1 MSFKAYVKNFYEMQ
15 DMAPVQHVLAHSR
28 PFANAASMGYD
39 PAGPDWTYQYFST
52 CEIDYGGAALIAN
65 HGPADHVFYIL
76 EGEGYSMIN
85 GKRYAYKAGD
95 IMWTPGN
102 ADHEMYPDGTANL
115 KFLVTLC
122 PRGFKP
128 SEPYIKNINDAKVTE
143 GNGVTFFTLAD
154 EEITGSAT
162 QEFHIVDVYPG
173 AKLTLDTPKSDV
185 IAYMYNGQCVATV
198 DGEKLEMNRQEDA
211 VVIPMGAKWEIENVS
226 KQCVRF
232 ALSLSPCR

>member
-15 DMAPVQHVLAHSR
+15 DMCPVQHVLAHSR

-85 GKRYAYKAGD
+85 GKRYAYQEGD

-102 ADHEMYPDGTANL
+102 ADHEMYPGGTANL

-128 SEPYIKNINDAKVTE
+128 SEPYIKNVNDAKVTKMD
-143 GNGVTFFTLAD
+143 GFTMFTLAD
-154 EEITGSAT
+154 EEITGSAS
-162 QEFHIVDVYPG
+162 QEFHIVDLYPG

-185 IAYMYNGQCVATV
+185 IAYMYNGKCVATV
-198 DGEKLEMNRQEDA
+198 DGDKLEMNRAEDA
-211 VVIPMGAKWEIENVS
+211 VVIPMGAKWEIENVTE
-226 KQCVRF
+226 QVIRF
-232 ALSLSPCR
+232 AVSLSPCR

>member
-1 MSFKAYVKNFYEMQ
+1 MFKPYVKNYYEMRP
-15 DMAPVQHVLAHSR
+15 MAPAQHVLAHSA
-28 PFANAASMGYD
+28 PFANAVSMGYD

-52 CEIDYGGAALIAN
+52 CEITYGGAALVAN

-76 EGEGYSMIN
+76 EGEGYSLID
-85 GKRYAYKAGD
+85 GKRYTYKAGD

-122 PRGFKP
+122 KQKFKP
-128 SEPYIKNINDAKVTE
+128 SEAYIKNVNDAKVTE
-143 GNGVTFFTLAD
+143 MDGFTMFTLAD
-154 EEITGSAT
+154 EEMTGSGS

-173 AKLTLDTPKSDV
+173 AKFSLDTPESDV
-185 IAYMYNGQCVATV
+185 IAFMYNGQCVADV
-198 DGEKLEMNRQEDA
+198 EGEKLEMNRQEDA
-211 VVIPMGAKWEIENVS
+211 VVIPMGRKWEIENVS

-232 ALSLSPCR
+232 AVSLSPVR

>member
-1 MSFKAYVKNFYEMQ
+1 MFKAYVQNYYDMQ
-15 DMAPVQHVLAHSR
+15 SMCPVQHVGAHSA
-28 PFANAASMGYD
+28 PFANCAKMGYD
-39 PAGPDWTYQYFST
+39 PAGPDWTYMYFST
-52 CEIDYGGAALIAN
+52 CEIDYGGAALNAN

-102 ADHEMYPDGTANL
+102 SDHEMYPDGTANL

-122 PRGFKP
+122 KQGYKP

-143 GNGVTFFTLAD
+143 GDGVTFFTLAD
-154 EEITGSAT
+154 EEITGSPT

-173 AKLTLDTPKSDV
+173 AKLSLDTPKSDV

-198 DGEKLEMNRQEDA
+198 DGEKLEMIRQEDD
-211 VVIPMGAKWEIENVS
+211 VVIPMGAEWEIENVS

-232 ALSLSPCR
+232 AVSLSPCR